1 MQSEI
6 RMTFRMPP
14 DVEAFLSAEA
24 DHNCTSKNAELI
36 RAVRERMH
44 RTKTTTGVQ
53 FGDPSPA
60 AAHEAARKGD
70 PVPHG

>member
-1 MQSEI
+1 MQAEI

-36 RAVRERMH
+36 RAVRERMQ
-44 RTKTTTGVQ
+44 RAKPTTGESFQ
-53 FGDPSPA
+53 AHPA
-60 AAHEAARKGD
+60 AADHGTALQGG
-70 PVPHG
+70 PVTHG